1 MLMKFELKSD
11 KFLHNDM
18 IPHRFGCKGK
28 GISPPLRWQGDPKQ
42 TKSFALIMQDLDTP
56 LTNLTHWILYN
67 IPSDQTMLSESIPGQ
82 ETFSNGMI
90 QAKNSMRKNE
100 YMPPCPPF
108 GKHQYVFT
116 LYALDHVLK
125 ADPKM
130 NKKKLLKKMNGHILA
145 ESELHG
151 FYSKK

>member
-1 MLMKFELKSD
+1 MLMNFELKSN
-11 KFLHNDM
+11 KFLHNDT
-18 IPHRFGCKGK
+18 IPDRFGCKGK
-28 GISPPLRWQGDPKQ
+28 GISPPLSWQGVPEH

-56 LTNLTHWILYN
+56 LTKLTHWILYN
-67 IPSDQTMLSESIPGQ
+67 IPSDQTVLSEFIPSQ
-82 ETFSNGMI
+82 KTFSNGMI

-108 GKHQYVFT
+108 GKHRYVFT
-116 LYALDHVLK
+116 LYALDILLET
-125 ADPKM
+125 DPKM
-130 NKKKLLKKMNGHILA
+130 NKKKLLKAMDGHILA